1 MINTLPYRLGVGL
14 VIINDQ
20 SKIFTGRR
28 LDSTKAWQMPQGGI
42 DDNEIP
48 LEAAYREMF
57 EETGIEKCKVSLL
70 KQAKVWYRY
79 DLPKEIQGKFWG
91 GKFRGQSQKWFLFRF
106 NGSDK
111 DINIHTKYQEFS
123 NWKWSKSTKGPE
135 YFKFK
140 VQKKTTVLKKSSSKN
155 IQNRN
160 RKLKNIENQ
169 IRVQIE
175 W

>member
-57 EETGIEKCKVSLL
+57 EETGIKKCNVSLL
-70 KQAKVWYRY
+70 KQSKIWYRY
-79 DLPKEIQGKFWG
+79 DLPL
-91 GKFRGQSQKWFLFRF
+91 SL
-106 NGSDK
+106 
-111 DINIHTKYQEFS
+111 IH
-123 NWKWSKSTKGPE
+123 
-135 YFKFK
+135 
-140 VQKKTTVLKKSSSKN
+140 
-155 IQNRN
+155 I
-160 RKLKNIENQ
+160 
-169 IRVQIE
+169 
-175 W
+175 